1 MRHGR
6 DRQPRGVRGED
17 PGWHVS
23 QEAAGDVGED
33 LLHDRV
39 VAVLPLGL
47 DQLERESV
55 NTAW

>member
-1 MRHGR
+1 VGQRAVV
-6 DRQPRGVRGED
+6 P
-17 PGWHVS
+17 
-23 QEAAGDVGED
+23 VGED

-39 VAVLPLGL
+39 VAVLLLRL